1 MPTSIYLAL
10 ETNVRH
16 VLQLQDAASS
26 LQTVRTAHQAEA
38 AIRRLV
44 KIFDRLRVERS
55 HVLLETALDSILDHL
70 ALCDV
75 VTVGQ
80 ASRALRG
87 AVKNYVQRRIH
98 SLLSGWF
105 KHPNYFRKLLHSS
118 RGVLSGSTVLAFIL
132 GLDWGQQD
140 LDIYIPRG
148 ANGQNDPSYYLR
160 MLQDYLTEV
169 EGYKVESVQTVDD
182 AVVNPPPGELPPIHQ
197 IINIDE
203 DAEGGFDFDYSNG
216 KVRTVVKL
224 SLPIPSSMKPAKID
238 LVEGTEESSPI
249 APISRFHSTFVMNFI
264 SASSIT
270 VLYPHQT
277 FMMQGLLN
285 ERIDITRPKQI
296 AWMEKYQSRGFK
308 IITNPN
314 TMDIPCGPACRSIW
328 RTTEDKG
335 SMVVTFGDPML
346 GVLPKFRWT
355 LAKRGRPVNP
365 GMCSNVHCH
374 RGFKGEEWPA
384 RSGSKP

>member
-1 MPTSIYLAL
+1 MDSVTAHLSLLNCVGNRPLGLSELA
-10 ETNVRH
+10 E
-16 VLQLQDAASS
+16 LQDAASL
-26 LQTVRTAHQAEA
+26 LQTAKTAHQAEA
-38 AIRRLV
+38 AIRRLGMIV
-44 KIFDRLRVERS
+44 DRLRAERS

-140 LDIYIPRG
+140 LDIYMPRG
-148 ANGQNDPSYYLR
+148 PNGQNDPSYYLR

-169 EGYKVESVQTVDD
+169 EGYKIDSVQTVDD
-182 AVVNPPPGELPPIHQ
+182 VVVNPPPDELPLIHQ
-197 IINIDE
+197 FINIDG
-203 DAEGGFDFDYSNG
+203 DAEGGFEMDYSNG

-238 LVEGTEESSPI
+238 LIEGTDESSPI
-249 APISRFHSTFVMNFI
+249 APISRFHTTFVMNFI

-296 AWMEKYQSRGFK
+296 AWMEKYQSRGLK
-308 IITNPN
+308 IISDPS
-314 TMDIPCGPACRSIW
+314 TMDMPCGPACRTIW

-335 SMVVTFGDPML
+335 
-346 GVLPKFRWT
+346 
-355 LAKRGRPVNP
+355 
-365 GMCSNVHCH
+365 
-374 RGFKGEEWPA
+374 
-384 RSGSKP
+384 